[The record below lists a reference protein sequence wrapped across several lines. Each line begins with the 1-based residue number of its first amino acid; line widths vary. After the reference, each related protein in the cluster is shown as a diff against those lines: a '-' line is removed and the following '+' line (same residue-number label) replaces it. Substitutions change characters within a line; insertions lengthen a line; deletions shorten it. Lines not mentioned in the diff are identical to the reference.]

1 MLQKVN
7 NEIYININRLRTYK
21 AKNNLVMVLFN
32 KQRIRM
38 KTNDNGNNILLLA
51 IVLALITVIFLTS
64 CGSRKV
70 QKSETKENEKTE
82 IKTES
87 KIETKITDNT
97 KIVDTSTTD
106 EFEICPVSD
115 SLPMVVNGITYK
127 NAKIKRSKKK
137 NNISIV
143 KDVKIQHNEEK
154 SGLVTVKSN
163 KVIKEKQIERKESYW
178 WLLWFLLLIPIYFAY
193 KKYKNYI

>member
-1 MLQKVN
+1 
-7 NEIYININRLRTYK
+7 
-21 AKNNLVMVLFN
+21 MVLFN

-38 KTNDNGNNILLLA
+38 TTSENENGNNMLLLA
-51 IVLALITVIFLTS
+51 IVLALITIIFLTS

-70 QKSETKENEKTE
+70 AKSEIKETEKTE
-82 IKTES
+82 IKTEV
-87 KIETKITDNT
+87 KTETKLTDNT

-137 NNISIV
+137 NNISIA
-143 KDVKIQHNEEK
+143 KDVKFQHKAQK
-154 SGLVTVKSN
+154 SDLKVVKSN
-163 KVIKEKQIERKESYW
+163 RIIEVKQTERKESYW